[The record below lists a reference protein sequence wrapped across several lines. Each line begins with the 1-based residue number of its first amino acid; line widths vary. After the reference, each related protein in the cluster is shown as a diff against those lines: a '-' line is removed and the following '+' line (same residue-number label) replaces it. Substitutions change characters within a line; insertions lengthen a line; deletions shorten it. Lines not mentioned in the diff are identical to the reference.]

1 MRGTLLVLV
10 HGDTG
15 QITSIILTHGR
26 TVQWRSYPW
35 LGYLHLINTWRN
47 AISLNPNELWVRQL
61 FQMSSKNAPFF
72 RTKKDIQCQWPQFR
86 DIPPQLSQHILLP
99 SQQQQPNSGWGQP
112 PDIYILFRQFSGHH
126 WKIFPDRLFSDNY
139 FYILQSHGGMLGL
152 PRPDFLQRIKQR
164 ILCECF
170 SNIFSRQVTVRIR
183 LVRDGSSFV
192 SLLEQR
198 SQTYQWLFPVTGLG
212 IKVQHIIWMHSSSRP
227 WPVQSAGCIV
237 YGGTSPHLTAGSTPM
252 IAIKK
257 SAINRY
263 LNNQI
268 NAMAKVWYAK

>member
-1 MRGTLLVLV
+1 MNFG
-10 HGDTG
+10 
-15 QITSIILTHGR
+15 
-26 TVQWRSYPW
+26 
-35 LGYLHLINTWRN
+35 LGNCFRCPLKMPPCL
-47 AISLNPNELWVRQL
+47 
-61 FQMSSKNAPFF
+61 

-86 DIPPQLSQHILLP
+86 DIPQLSQHTLLP
-99 SQQQQPNSGWGQP
+99 SQQQQPSSGQP

-212 IKVQHIIWMHSSSRP
+212 INVLHIIWMHSSSRP
-227 WPVQSAGCIV
+227 WPAQSAGCME
-237 YGGTSPHLTAGSTPM
+237 GHPHPHRWLHSDDTNHKISD
-252 IAIKK
+252 K
-257 SAINRY
+257 
-263 LNNQI
+263 
-268 NAMAKVWYAK
+268 

>member
-1 MRGTLLVLV
+1 M
-10 HGDTG
+10 
-15 QITSIILTHGR
+15 
-26 TVQWRSYPW
+26 
-35 LGYLHLINTWRN
+35 
-47 AISLNPNELWVRQL
+47 
-61 FQMSSKNAPFF
+61 
-72 RTKKDIQCQWPQFR
+72 
-86 DIPPQLSQHILLP
+86 LP
-99 SQQQQPNSGWGQP
+99 SQQQLPGWGQP

-192 SLLEQR
+192 SCHFSLRGQR
-198 SQTYQWLFPVTGLG
+198 SQTYQWLFPATSLG
-212 IKVQHIIWMHSSSRP
+212 TAYHLKAQCTRP
-227 WPVQSAGCIV
+227 PGRDLRRVRPVWRD
-237 YGGTSPHLTAGSTPM
+237 TLTLTAGSTPM
-252 IAIKK
+252 IPIIK

-268 NAMAKVWYAK
+268 SAMAKAWYAK

>member
-1 MRGTLLVLV
+1 MNFG
-10 HGDTG
+10 
-15 QITSIILTHGR
+15 
-26 TVQWRSYPW
+26 
-35 LGYLHLINTWRN
+35 LGNCFRCPLKM
-47 AISLNPNELWVRQL
+47 P
-61 FQMSSKNAPFF
+61 PFF

-183 LVRDGSSFV
+183 LVRVGSSFV
-192 SLLEQR
+192 SCHFSLREQR
-198 SQTYQWLFPVTGLG
+198 SQTYQWLFPQLHWAL
-212 IKVQHIIWMHSSSRP
+212 HIIWMHNALVLP
-227 WPVQSAGCIV
+227 AVTCAECGL

-252 IAIKK
+252 IPIIK

-268 NAMAKVWYAK
+268 SAMAKAWYAK

>member
-1 MRGTLLVLV
+1 
-10 HGDTG
+10 
-15 QITSIILTHGR
+15 
-26 TVQWRSYPW
+26 
-35 LGYLHLINTWRN
+35 
-47 AISLNPNELWVRQL
+47 
-61 FQMSSKNAPFF
+61 MSSKNAPFF

-86 DIPPQLSQHILLP
+86 DIPQLSQNTLLP
-99 SQQQQPNSGWGQP
+99 SQQQLPGWGQP

-192 SLLEQR
+192 SCHFSLRGQR
-198 SQTYQWLFPVTGLG
+198 SQTYQWLFPATSLG
-212 IKVQHIIWMHSSSRP
+212 TAYHLKAQCTRP
-227 WPVQSAGCIV
+227 PGRDLRRVRPVWRDI
-237 YGGTSPHLTAGSTPM
+237 SPPHRWLHADDTNHKISD
-252 IAIKK
+252 K
-257 SAINRY
+257 
-263 LNNQI
+263 
-268 NAMAKVWYAK
+268 